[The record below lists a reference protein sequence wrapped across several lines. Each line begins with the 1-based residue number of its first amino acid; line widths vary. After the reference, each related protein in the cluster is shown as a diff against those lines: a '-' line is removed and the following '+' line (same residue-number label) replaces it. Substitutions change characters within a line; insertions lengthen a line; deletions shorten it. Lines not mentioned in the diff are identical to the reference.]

1 MIYLKLAVVFVVS
14 YLLGS
19 LSFAIIISKG
29 IYKKDI
35 RQFGSGN
42 AGMTNVLRTFGKG
55 AAAMTLAGDALKGA
69 LAVFFA
75 KAFMSHYRSVVMPGG
90 LSYEFVYDCAVY
102 IAVFGAF
109 IGHLYPVYFGFR
121 GGKGISVAC
130 GAMMAATPLCTRA
143 ALGIFIIIVIFTR
156 IVSLASIVSSCS
168 YFFIT
173 LIAFRITGEFSLP
186 NLVTAVVVPAI
197 IVYAH
202 RANIKRLLNG
212 TEYRFG
218 DKKK

>member
-1 MIYLKLAVVFVVS
+1 MIYVKLAIIFAVS

-35 RQFGSGN
+35 RKFGSGN
-42 AGMTNVLRTFGKG
+42 AGMTNILRTFGKT
-55 AAAMTLAGDALKGA
+55 AAALTLTGDMLKGA
-69 LAVFFA
+69 LAVGFA
-75 KAFMSHYRSVVMPGG
+75 KMFMAHYWTVEIPRE
-90 LSYEFVYDCAVY
+90 LSYNFLYECAVY

-109 IGHLYPVYFGFR
+109 IGHLYPIYFGFK

-130 GAMMAATPLCTRA
+130 GAMMAATPLYTSL
-143 ALGIFIIIVIFTR
+143 ALGIFIVIVFISR
-156 IVSLASIVSSCS
+156 IVSLASIISSCS
-168 YFFIT
+168 YLVII
-173 LIAFRITGEFSLP
+173 LISFKLTGRFSLP
-186 NLVTAVVVPAI
+186 NLVIGIVVPAI

-202 RANIKRLLNG
+202 RSNIKRLING

-218 DKKK
+218 RKK